1 MAKILTKNGISSGS
15 IVQPG
20 HVTQSIDAF
29 TGIEAYDIT
38 LSGSLTVTGSVILDT
53 TINKNFY
60 GTASYVP
67 TSSYALTCITSSYAL
82 TTSFA
87 DNETIILQLYGPR
100 TDISQSY
107 DYYIGA
113 GNQSI
118 SSADLVGIVYPK
130 GKGIIYRTTVT
141 SVVAGI
147 TGSLTSTVRLFV
159 NSTFF
164 SFQSNPLR
172 YLTGSN
178 TITSGDNQQLPV
190 TQGDKIYVLIST
202 GTTGYAEPTNV
213 THNINLYIKRT
224 NG

>member
-1 MAKILTKNGISSGS
+1 MAKILTKTGISSGS
-15 IVQPG
+15 IVQAW

-53 TINKNFY
+53 IINKNFH
-60 GTASYVP
+60 GTASYVI

-87 DNETIILQLYGPR
+87 DNETIILQLYSPR

-107 DYYIGA
+107 GYYIGA
-113 GNQSI
+113 GNQST
-118 SSADLVGIVYPK
+118 SSADLVGIIYPK
-130 GKGIIYRTTVT
+130 GDGIIYRTTVT

-147 TGSLTSTVRLFV
+147 TGSITSNVRLFV
-159 NSTFF
+159 NDAFIPF
-164 SFQSNPLR
+164 SEPLR
-172 YLTGSN
+172 YITGSN
-178 TITSGDNQQLPV
+178 TITSLDNQQLLV
-190 TQGDKIYVLIST
+190 TQGDKIYALIIT
-202 GTTGYAEPTNV
+202 GTTGYAEPTKV
-213 THNINLYIKRT
+213 THNVNLYIKRT

>member
-1 MAKILTKNGISSGS
+1 MAQILTKNGILSGS

-29 TGIEAYDIT
+29 TGTQAYDIT
-38 LSGSLTVTGSVILDT
+38 LSGSLVVTGSVILDT
-53 TINKNFY
+53 IINKNFH
-60 GTASYVP
+60 GTASYVI
-67 TSSYALTCITSSYAL
+67 TSSYASTSSISSYAL

-87 DNETIILQLYGPR
+87 DNETIILQLYSPR

-107 DYYIGA
+107 NYYIGA
-113 GNQSI
+113 GNQST
-118 SSADLVGIVYPK
+118 SSFDLVGIVYPK
-130 GKGIIYRTTVT
+130 GNGIIYRTTVT

-147 TGSLTSTVRLFV
+147 TGSLTSGVKLFV
-159 NSTFF
+159 NSTNIPIG
-164 SFQSNPLR
+164 SPLT
-172 YLTGSN
+172 YVTGSN
-178 TITSGDNQQLPV
+178 TITSEPNQQLPV
-190 TQGDKIYVLIST
+190 TQGDKIYVLVET